1 MLENV
6 VNSFA
11 REATAQACTSIGNIF
26 KRKAKLLRRIQDIQK
41 SDNYYHSSFLRNL
54 EKDLLA
60 DFNLIL
66 KMEEDCWK
74 LKSRG
79 NWLNEGDVNTKFFHT
94 TTIIRRK
101 ENRIAT
107 LRMENNSYIY
117 DQGGIITQTYDFFN
131 NLLQSNHQK
140 YLKVNIPK
148 GKICLSEVDKGRSC
162 KNADRS

>member
-1 MLENV
+1 
-6 VNSFA
+6 
-11 REATAQACTSIGNIF
+11 
-26 KRKAKLLRRIQDIQK
+26 
-41 SDNYYHSSFLRNL
+41 
-54 EKDLLA
+54 
-60 DFNLIL
+60 
-66 KMEEDCWK
+66 MEEDCWK